1 MKTLNDETIH
11 ILPERLPS
19 EIMGMSIAALHRKT
33 GIHRDTII
41 RIRTGQSCRESSYVE
56 LLKHFGYSIG
66 DFTSNPANLPPSAPI
81 LVNDEWE
88 AIERPSPVNT
98 AQNGLQYRVYKL
110 RHRHL
115 GSHFGRGKRY
125 DIAHLGIEE
134 RGDWIPKLER
144 HAQTCLRIRHPRIPH
159 HLGFF
164 RTDQSSSVWWV
175 VDAWTPGRLLSEII
189 SEEDPIEYI
198 PSLAAQIAEGLM
210 ALHSA
215 GIIRR
220 DLSPDSILVG
230 DGQVTLTEF
239 ELAKLGQGAP
249 TVSKNRPTNPFVAPE
264 VSDGEA
270 KPQADLFSWARVITH
285 LLIGKLVPLSLVNS
299 TLGNVQLPEEVR
311 RVLVSSCEILPSK
324 RPASFVEIWPTI
336 QKWAKGR

>member
-1 MKTLNDETIH
+1 MNTLNDES
-11 ILPERLPS
+11 ILITPERLPT
-19 EIMGMSIAALHRKT
+19 EILGMSIAALHRKT
-33 GIHRDTII
+33 GIHRKTLI
-41 RIRTGQSCRESSYVE
+41 RIRTGQPCRESSYVE

-66 DFTSNPANLPPSAPI
+66 DFTSKPTNLPSFAPI

-88 AIERPSPVNT
+88 AIERPSSVKT

-110 RHRHL
+110 KHRHL
-115 GSHFGRGKRY
+115 EDHYGRGKRY

-134 RGDWIPKLER
+134 RSEWIPKLER

-164 RTDQSSSVWWV
+164 RTDQTSSVWWV

-189 SEEDPIEYI
+189 GEEGPIEDI

-215 GIIRR
+215 GIVRR
-220 DLSPDSILVG
+220 DLSPDSILIG
-230 DGQVTLTEF
+230 DGQLTLTEF

-249 TVSKNRPTNPFVAPE
+249 TVSKNRPTNPYVAPE

-285 LLIGKLVPLSLVNS
+285 LLLGKLVPLSLVNS
-299 TLGNVQLPEEVR
+299 SLGNVQLPEEVR
-311 RVLVSSCEILPSK
+311 RMLVSSSEILPSK
-324 RPASFVEIWPTI
+324 RPASFAEIWPTI
-336 QKWAKGR
+336 QKWAEGR